1 MNIPFKPRQYCGQST
16 EVPWAKYCSTL
27 GKVLKYSGRVLKKDS
42 MLFFK
47 WQIALV
53 HVFLVTVEFKVLG
66 NARFFHCPE
75 HAR

>member
-27 GKVLKYSGRVLKKDS
+27 GKVLKKDS

-53 HVFLVTVEFKVLG
+53 HVSLVTVEFKVLG